1 MQVKVRCGLG
11 RVGVLG
17 RLYGNSRGMSA
28 PGQSPHFDRSPPTS
42 GLPPETDILRAG
54 RHVSKVPTL
63 LRKSVTADGC
73 PSAIRLLTTGFDLP
87 VLMLVTQLQRYA
99 IHGAIVGGGRAPSDA
114 NRRRF

>member
-1 MQVKVRCGLG
+1 MDRQAIDVHDGIAFSNANCAAQDGSTAPMAEVRFW
-11 RVGVLG
+11 
-17 RLYGNSRGMSA
+17 
-28 PGQSPHFDRSPPTS
+28 Q
-42 GLPPETDILRAG
+42 
-54 RHVSKVPTL
+54 TL

-87 VLMLVTQLQRYA
+87 ALTLVTQLQRYA

>member
-1 MQVKVRCGLG
+1 MADGHPSAVTDFRNKVGQIQKSTRAIA
-11 RVGVLG
+11 
-17 RLYGNSRGMSA
+17 MSA
-28 PGQSPHFDRSPPTS
+28 FPPLATRQRTS
-42 GLPPETDILRAG
+42 LEVRF
-54 RHVSKVPTL
+54 VPTL

-87 VLMLVTQLQRYA
+87 ALMLVTQLQRYA